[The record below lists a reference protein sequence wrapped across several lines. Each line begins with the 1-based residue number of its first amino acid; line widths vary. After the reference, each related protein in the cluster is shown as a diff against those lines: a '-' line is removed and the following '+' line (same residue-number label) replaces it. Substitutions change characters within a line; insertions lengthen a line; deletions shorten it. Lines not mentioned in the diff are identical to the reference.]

1 MDAEAIEAAGRD
13 FAATHEVPGLAFG
26 VVVGGELALA
36 GALGVRELGSGA
48 PAGVETVWRIASM
61 TKSVTA
67 ACVLSLR
74 DAGALALDDPV
85 ARHVPELAGWALP
98 TGDSQP
104 PTLRQ
109 LLSMSGGLVDDN
121 AWGDRHLDMPEE
133 ELSALLRA
141 GVPFQ
146 HPPAVTY
153 EYSNLGYAILGRVV
167 ANVSGEPFSSYATR
181 VVLAPLGMGDSTWEA
196 GEVPPD
202 RRAHGYLREDGG
214 WREEPPLGHGA
225 FGAMGG
231 LWTTVGDLARWVGF
245 HLAAWPP
252 RDGPEGGPLRRSSAR
267 EMAQLCR
274 LDEESAARASVPGA
288 TPDPLAPLG
297 YGFGLDCGV
306 HPDLGRVVGHSG
318 GLPGFGSRMTWL
330 PDCGAG
336 FMVLANRTYAPTREL
351 VARMVGELAASGDLR
366 RRPRQA
372 SPALVAARDEVV
384 ALYER
389 WDEERARGAAAD
401 NLAMDRSLA
410 RRGEE
415 VAALR
420 RCCGRCVGLGDLV
433 PTGDLGGRWTMEC
446 EAGRIEVSVSL
457 SPTRP
462 PRIQTLTWRR
472 VDPPG

>member
-1 MDAEAIEAAGRD
+1 MDAEAIEAAAGE
-13 FAATHEVPGLAFG
+13 FAATHDVPGLAFG
-26 VVVGGELALA
+26 VVMGGELAIG
-36 GALGVRELGSGA
+36 GAVGLREVGTGA
-48 PAGVETVWRIASM
+48 PAGAETVWRIASM

-74 DAGALALDDPV
+74 DAGSLALDDAA

-98 TGDSQP
+98 TSDSQP

-133 ELSALLRA
+133 ELSAMLSA
-141 GVPFQ
+141 GVPFH
-146 HPPAVTY
+146 HPPAVAY

-167 ANVSGEPFSSYATR
+167 ANVSGEPFASYATR
-181 VVLAPLGMGDSTWEA
+181 TILAPLGMGDSTWEVGMVPA
-196 GEVPPD
+196 G
-202 RRAHGYLREDGG
+202 RRAHGYRREDGS
-214 WREEPPLGHGA
+214 WKEEAPLGHGA

-231 LWTTVGDLARWVGF
+231 LWTTIADLARWVAF
-245 HLAAWPP
+245 HLGAWPP
-252 RDGPEGGPLRRSSAR
+252 RDGPEDGPLRRSSAR

-274 LDEESAARASVPGA
+274 LDEESAAKALAPGA
-288 TPDPLAPLG
+288 SRDPLAPIG

-336 FMVLANRTYAPTREL
+336 FFVLANRTYAPTREL
-351 VARMVGELAASGDLR
+351 VARMVGELGASGDLR
-366 RRPRQA
+366 RRPRA
-372 SPALVAARDEVV
+372 VSPVLAAARHEVV
-384 ALYER
+384 ALYEH
-389 WDEERARGAAAD
+389 WDEERARAMAAD
-401 NLAMDRSLA
+401 NLALDQSLA

-420 RCCGRCVGLGDLV
+420 RSCGRCVEVGDLQ
-433 PTGDLGGRWTMEC
+433 PRGDMRGEWKMVCEGGQV
-446 EAGRIEVSVSL
+446 EASVSL
-457 SPTRP
+457 APTRP
-462 PRIQTLTWRR
+462 PRIQSLTWRR
-472 VDPPG
+472 VEPTG